1 MEYIVPENKIIT
13 LIDKYMD
20 DSYPDLIDN
29 GGVSESTTG
38 IQYREYGSPNKGGMY
53 TVEWTYYPTNRTSF
67 LRLQDILF
75 NRLIGLFGF
84 DIIDK
89 FFPKWFEMKSGLRVN
104 KFIIPTNI

>member
-29 GGVSESTTG
+29 GGVSETSTG
-38 IQYREYGSPNKGGMY
+38 IQYREYGSQSKSGAY
-53 TVEWTYYPTNRTSF
+53 TLEHIYYPSNGKTI
-67 LRLQDILF
+67 LRLQDVLF

-84 DIIDK
+84 DIIDE

-104 KFIIPTNI
+104 KFIIPFNT